1 VGDHR
6 VHQRD
11 PFKILISLAD
21 DARRVLRDRRLP
33 AIFPDPAT
41 TMTHPLNDAACAG
54 RCTDRREFLRGA
66 ANVAAVLATVSAL
79 TPLQQIAAME
89 VRANGTVKYPI
100 PTADSVSIDKD
111 NEVILTRFNGEIY
124 AFVLSC
130 PHQNTALRAL
140 PGNKGFQCSRHK
152 SRYKQD
158 GTFIDGKATRN
169 MDRLQITR
177 EGNEV
182 VVDPNVA
189 YESDT
194 EPAKWGAALVKV

>member
-1 VGDHR
+1 
-6 VHQRD
+6 
-11 PFKILISLAD
+11 
-21 DARRVLRDRRLP
+21 
-33 AIFPDPAT
+33 
-41 TMTHPLNDAACAG
+41 MTQHSHDSACDG

-79 TPLQQIAAME
+79 TPLEKLSALE

-100 PTADSVSIDKD
+100 PATDSVSIDKS
-111 NEVILTRFNGEIY
+111 NEVILSRYKGEIY
-124 AFVLSC
+124 AFALSC

-140 PGNKGFQCSRHK
+140 PGNGGFQCARHK
-152 SRYKQD
+152 SRYQPN
-158 GTFIDGKATRN
+158 GAFIDGKATRN

-177 EGNEV
+177 DGNDV
-182 VVDPNVA
+182 VVDPNIA